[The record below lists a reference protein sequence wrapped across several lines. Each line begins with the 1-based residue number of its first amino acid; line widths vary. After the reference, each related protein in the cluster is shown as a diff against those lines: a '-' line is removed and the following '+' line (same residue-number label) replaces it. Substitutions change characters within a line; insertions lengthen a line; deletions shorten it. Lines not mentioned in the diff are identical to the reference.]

1 MNYEEYVEEKIDLP
15 TPYPI
20 STSAKDEKY
29 FEALQRYC
37 GNRFDYINSLLRL
50 GKIPNV
56 DANAVK
62 QTEQTIKCLDEII
75 NDAPQENHK
84 ILYRVVSKQFF
95 EELKSA
101 SVFYEEG
108 YLSTTKA
115 DFWAEEKA
123 KDKDGKGEKIII
135 SLFVSEDIKR
145 IDVSKIKYG
154 SLDSSEFEV
163 LLERDTVLRKK
174 DNDPKQF
181 IVSKI

>member
-20 STSAKDEKY
+20 STSAENEKY
-29 FEALQRYC
+29 FEALERYC
-37 GNRFDYINSLLRL
+37 GHRSDYINSLLRS
-50 GKIPNV
+50 GRIPNA

-101 SVFYEEG
+101 SVFYEKG

-115 DFWAEEKA
+115 DFWAEDKA
-123 KDKDGKGEKIII
+123 KMDNEVVIKLEVEKE
-135 SLFVSEDIKR
+135 VKR
-145 IDVSKIKYG
+145 IDVSKIKTEKLSGTEY
-154 SLDSSEFEV
+154 EV
-163 LLERDTVLRKK
+163 LFQRDTVLRKSK
-174 DNDPKQF
+174 NDKNTF
-181 IVSKI
+181 IVSLT